1 MEGDVLLAILFIAAM
16 LSGVF
21 IIFLAMRQHSEVM
34 ERQHRERM
42 AMIERGHIP
51 QAEAKGRDRGSS
63 RSLSLGIIV
72 VGLGLALM
80 TIISVAGGSP
90 DAGIGVGGAIVIIG
104 AAFIVRSLVVRPD
117 APAAQ
122 PPPPLPPPKDLA

>member
-1 MEGDVLLAILFIAAM
+1 MEGDVLLATFFVGAM

-21 IIFLAMRQHSEVM
+21 IIFLAMRHYSEVQ
-34 ERQHRERM
+34 ERLHRERM

-51 QAEAKGRDRGSS
+51 QAEPRGRDRGSS

-80 TIISVAGGSP
+80 TIISIAGGSP
-90 DAGIGVGGAIVIIG
+90 EAGVGVGGAIVIIG
-104 AAFIVRSLVVRPD
+104 AAFIVRSLVVRPEPP
-117 APAAQ
+117 PAAQ
-122 PPPPLPPPKDLA
+122 TPPSIPRDLV